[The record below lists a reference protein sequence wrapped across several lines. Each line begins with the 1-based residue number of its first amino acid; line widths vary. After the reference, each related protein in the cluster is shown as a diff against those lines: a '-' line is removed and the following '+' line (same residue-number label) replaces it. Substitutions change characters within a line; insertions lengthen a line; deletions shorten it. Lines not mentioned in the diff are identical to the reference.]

1 MAVRVTEEDGTDG
14 VTGPGTSGFRERHE
28 GDQAGKNP
36 DVGCGGDDGT
46 FAEAV
51 TRLARARRRRVGSK
65 IRFNRVVRGLVQVPA
80 LVGLASLGAKIAPA
94 LIDKAVAY
102 AGDVR

>member
-51 TRLARARRRRVGSK
+51 GDPANYEEVDGEHELRRDGEKICLKSAKAHSAKDVGE
-65 IRFNRVVRGLVQVPA
+65 VGLVR
-80 LVGLASLGAKIAPA
+80 LGWDISE
-94 LIDKAVAY
+94 
-102 AGDVR
+102 